1 MKRLATLVVVAA
13 LAVAGM
19 SAQDANR
26 CRTKSG
32 DMSMLFTLN
41 GLQNIGAGDYNGGVG
56 LGFYLMD
63 GIQLRLGIG
72 YSSNSQ
78 TVGTGA
84 SEVVNDSSTLSFAPA
99 IRLNLFKS
107 STVVGYTGLQ
117 VSYGMVSTSETQG
130 GNDAGSA
137 SGSTIGVGALLG
149 AEWFPWENVS
159 LGLEY
164 GLGFGSTST
173 SSKDSAGNETDGP
186 TNTAI
191 NFGFPNSSVNFTLAF
206 YIN

>member
-1 MKRLATLVVVAA
+1 MVVIAI
-13 LAVAGM
+13 AVAGM

-26 CRTKSG
+26 CRTKAG

-41 GLQNIGAGDYNGGVG
+41 GLQDLGAGNYNGGVG
-56 LGFYLMD
+56 LGFYLID
-63 GIQLRLGIG
+63 GIQLRFGLGYG
-72 YSSNSQ
+72 SSSE
-78 TVGTGA
+78 TVGEGA
-84 SEVVNDSSTLSFAPA
+84 TEAKESSSSLSFVPA
-99 IRLNLFKS
+99 VRLNLLKS

-117 VSYGMVSTSETQG
+117 LGYTMNSTSTEAGGTET
-130 GNDAGSA
+130 GST

-164 GLGFGSTST
+164 GLGFST
-173 SSKDSAGNETDGP
+173 SSSTSKDQSGTETDGP
-186 TNTAI
+186 STTAI
-191 NFGFPNSSVNFTLAF
+191 NLGFPSSSVNFTLAL

>member
-41 GLQNIGAGDYNGGVG
+41 GLQNLGAGNYNGGVG
-56 LGFYLMD
+56 LGFYIID
-63 GIQLRLGIG
+63 GIQLRLGLG
-72 YSSNSQ
+72 LGS
-78 TVGTGA
+78 TTETTGTGDQEEIDGT
-84 SEVVNDSSTLSFAPA
+84 SMFTIAPA
-99 IRLNLFKS
+99 IRLNLLKS

-117 VSYGMVSTSETQG
+117 VSYGMSGTSNKVG
-130 GNDAGSA
+130 GKEVASS

-164 GLGFGSTST
+164 GLGFSTTSTST
-173 SSKDSAGNETDGP
+173 KDQSGTETDGP
-186 TNTAI
+186 SNSAL
-191 NFGFPNSSVNFTLAF
+191 NLGFPNSAVNFTLAF